1 MYHGVDL
8 LDLWRGEITP
18 RKLLAYIDRLP
29 SHSAFAEASA
39 QDDEIAEMYAGA
51 EDDGSVPSPRIIEWT
66 PERAEL
72 VKVNDNLRSL
82 TSLVLSALGGKSDP
96 PKPEPRPETALDRM
110 KERLETEAYTELLDL
125 IDKAR
130 TREE

>member
-8 LDLWRGEITP
+8 LDLWRGKVSA

-39 QDDEIAEMYAGA
+39 QDDEMAELFADQEVGP
-51 EDDGSVPSPRIIEWT
+51 VTPRITEWT

-72 VKVNDNLRSL
+72 VKVNENLRAL
-82 TSLVLSALGGKSDP
+82 ASLVVNALGGKGEP
-96 PKPEPRPETALDRM
+96 PKPDPRPETALDRLNA
-110 KERLETEAYTELLDL
+110 RLEDASYNYLLER
-125 IDKAR
+125 IEESQA
-130 TREE
+130 REE